1 MRSTSHGH
9 VYKQCPWHEF
19 FDPILQPSNW
29 GLSGPRKTE
38 CRKVGERAIKEKV
51 EKDAEAEP
59 QRETYLQHSATSW
72 FCPILYTVRD
82 ELVREHAFSDYSW
95 GWQYDANCVT
105 PLCESN
111 TAKTSKT
118 ARGDNALW
126 TRVNRIEMKRVAHGL
141 SWPKWC
147 KSSLHSLKVLKY
159 VTVTVHRFGPCLID
173 LGWAWLVLQGLKSQA
188 PLLI

>member
-1 MRSTSHGH
+1 MSVTRVLWPNLATQQLRPTWTKKDRVPKGGG
-9 VYKQCPWHEF
+9 KGNQGKGRKGRW
-19 FDPILQPSNW
+19 
-29 GLSGPRKTE
+29 SGTAKRN
-38 CRKVGERAIKEKV
+38 
-51 EKDAEAEP
+51 
-59 QRETYLQHSATSW
+59 LSAT
-72 FCPILYTVRD
+72 FCNQLVLPHTVRD